1 MGQKYENRPK
11 TGTKRATRGRF
22 MSTVVNKIRRDLM
35 TTTEAT
41 QQTKTQPPRRKKRSS
56 GCEDDEKR
64 QKSSAKLKNKRNI
77 RCICNFL
84 TKFNRNQRVKIFL
97 TKIIV

>member
-41 QQTKTQPPRRKKRSS
+41 QQTKTQPPRWKKGHLVVKTTKNGRKVQQS
-56 GCEDDEKR
+56 
-64 QKSSAKLKNKRNI
+64 
-77 RCICNFL
+77 
-84 TKFNRNQRVKIFL
+84 
-97 TKIIV
+97 